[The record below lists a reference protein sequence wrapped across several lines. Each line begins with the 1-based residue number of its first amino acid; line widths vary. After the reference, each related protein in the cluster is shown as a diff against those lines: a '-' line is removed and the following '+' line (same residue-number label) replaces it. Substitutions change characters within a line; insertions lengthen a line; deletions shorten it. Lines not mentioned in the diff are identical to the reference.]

1 MTIEFTGKVI
11 AVLPLQTGMGQ
22 RGPWARATVAFEIPD
37 GRYTTKIACE
47 NSRDA
52 EAFSRLSIGQQVHV
66 KADVSSREYQGK
78 WYSRIECWEFAVQG
92 QQQYQAPAQPAGN
105 APF

>member
-11 AVLPLQTGMGQ
+11 AVLPLQTGVGQ

-47 NSRDA
+47 NNRDA
-52 EAFSRLSIGQQVHV
+52 EAFSRLQLGQQVHI

-78 WYSRIECWEFAVQG
+78 WYSRVECWEFTVQG
-92 QQQYQAPAQPAGN
+92 QQAQAPKAGD